1 MSHLIDFL
9 TPKLANHLLS
19 CLTVW
24 FVSVPY
30 SILAYRG
37 RPEKWL
43 INRRYSNPCL
53 SKNVMPMA
61 A

>member
-1 MSHLIDFL
+1 MNLL
-9 TPKLANHLLS
+9 TPNVADHLFS

-37 RPEKWL
+37 RPEKWS

>member
-37 RPEKWL
+37 RPEKWS

-53 SKNVMPMA
+53 LKKVMPMA